1 MRCRLF
7 SGVSLRMNPPCPY
20 NKNRRLSLEVKRLAT
35 KHEQILS
42 YIDSLPVGEKISVR
56 RIAKEMKVS
65 EGTAYRAIKEAENKG
80 FVSTIERVG
89 TIRIEQKKKENIE
102 KLTYAEVVNVIDGQV
117 LGGKAGLHKTLNKFV
132 IGAMELDAMMRYTAA
147 GNLLIVGNR
156 INAHRQA
163 LEAGAAVLVTGG
175 FNTDDSII
183 ELADMLELPIL
194 STSYDTF
201 TVAAMINRAIYD
213 QLIKKEIVLVEDI
226 LTPADRTVTLSP
238 KDKLEKWYEKNY
250 ETGHGRFPVI
260 DQQMKIHGILTS
272 KDIAG
277 HDRSVP
283 IEKVMTKNPVTV
295 IGKTS
300 VASAAQMMVWEGIEV
315 LPVTDGHHRLIGMI
329 SRQDVLKAL
338 QMVQKQPQV
347 GEKLDD
353 IVSRG
358 FKEEEDDK
366 TPAVY
371 QYEVTPQMTNQLG
384 TISYGVFTTILTQA
398 ASRFLRSRK
407 RGELV
412 IESITIFFLKPVQME
427 SVIEVKPRILEAG
440 RKFGKMEV
448 EVSSQSGIVS
458 KAMLMVQL
466 MERS

>member
-1 MRCRLF
+1 
-7 SGVSLRMNPPCPY
+7 
-20 NKNRRLSLEVKRLAT
+20 VKRLAT

-315 LPVTDGHHRLIGMI
+315 LPVTDGHHKLIGMI